1 LLTVCAIGDAVQ
13 SLAFA
18 KLGGAFAVVRELL
31 PVIRVPLS
39 LISDSFAVIGEALS
53 FFGDTL
59 APRDLR
65 LMPRKRLLGLTRL
78 AIASVTVTLHV
89 STSVSTAGT
98 GADRLGSVV
107 RFGTP

>member
-1 LLTVCAIGDAVQ
+1 MVTACAIGDAVQ

-18 KLGGAFAVVRELL
+18 KLGGAFAVVRAIL
-31 PVIRVPLS
+31 PVVRLPLS
-39 LISDSFAVIGEALS
+39 LIGNSVPLIGEALS
-53 FFGDTL
+53 FVGDTL

-65 LMPRKRLLGLTRL
+65 LTPRKRLLGLARL

-98 GADRLGSVV
+98 GGPSWVQ
-107 RFGTP
+107 